1 MSLNP
6 EARRD
11 WRYAALLIVWEIG
24 VACGAMIYLE
34 QSASNSDLNVWIA
47 RLMGCLV
54 VFLAGSVTIMVA
66 WYGRAKVLALRP
78 LFVWYGLNML
88 GALPAGLAAAGS
100 LALVS

>member
-1 MSLNP
+1 MPLNP
-6 EARRD
+6 ETRRD
-11 WRYAALLIVWEIG
+11 WLYAALLIAWEIG
-24 VACGAMIYLE
+24 AACAAMIYLE
-34 QSASNSDLNVWIA
+34 QASSNSDLNVWIT
-47 RLMGCLV
+47 RLTGCLA
-54 VFLAGSVTIMVA
+54 VFLAGSVTIMVY